1 MKSFVLRRCASL
13 VALVGVLAGCS
24 NGNRISPSAPL
35 TGQDATNSAAKTGAF
50 LYISDTT
57 KSIVNVY
64 SYPQGRLLN
73 TLTAVKDPEG
83 LCADGAGNVWVVETV
98 YSKIVEFARAGT
110 KPIATLSDGN
120 EYPDACAVNRR
131 NGDLAVANN
140 NDGGSDPGSVAIY
153 QGARGVPTIYSDRA
167 VWFVYFLDFDGGGNL
182 FIDGTSWSNHGRRFR
197 LAELPR
203 GADNIVNLKVSGA
216 KIEFPG
222 DVQYNKGNVAIGDGK
237 RPVIYQTT
245 DGTVTGHT
253 SFHDLC
259 KVTAFFIEGAHVI
272 APNTCGTV
280 GRPGRKDVL
289 IYNYPAGGAPIKRLT
304 GFKVPF
310 GVVVTE

>member
-1 MKSFVLRRCASL
+1 MKSSVRQCASL
-13 VALVGVLAGCS
+13 VALVAVFASCS
-24 NGNRISPSAPL
+24 NGDRISPPAPL
-35 TGQDATNSAAKTGAF
+35 LGQNLTNPAAKTGAL
-50 LYISDTT
+50 LYISDPT

-64 SYPQGRLLN
+64 SYPQGELLN
-73 TLTAVKDPEG
+73 TLTAVEDPEG
-83 LCADGAGNVWVVETV
+83 LCADEAGNVWVVETA
-98 YSKIVEFARAGT
+98 YSKIVEFARGGT
-110 KPIATLSDGN
+110 KPIATLADGY
-120 EYPDACAVNRR
+120 EYPDGCAVNRR

-153 QGARGVPTIYSDRA
+153 QGARGAPTIYSDRA
-167 VWFVYFLDFDGGGNL
+167 IWFVYFLDYDAGGNL
-182 FIDGTSWSNHGRRFR
+182 FVDGTSWNNRGRRFR
-197 LAELPR
+197 FAELSR
-203 GADNIVNLKVSGA
+203 GANKIVNLKVSGA

-222 DVQYNKGNVAIGDGK
+222 DVQYNNGSIAIGDGR

-245 DGTVTGHT
+245 DGMVTGRT
-253 SFHDLC
+253 AFHDLC
-259 KVTAFFIEGAHVI
+259 KVTEFFIEGAHVI

-289 IYNYPAGGAPIKRLT
+289 IYNYPAGGAPVKRLT

>member
-1 MKSFVLRRCASL
+1 MKSTVRQRASL
-13 VALVGVLAGCS
+13 VVLVAVLAGCS

-35 TGQDATNSAAKTGAF
+35 PGQNATNPAAKAGAL
-50 LYISDTT
+50 LYISDTI

-64 SYPQGRLLN
+64 SYPQGELLN

-83 LCADGAGNVWVVETV
+83 LCADEAGNVWVVETA
-98 YSKIVEFARAGT
+98 YSKIVEFARGGT
-110 KPIATLSDGN
+110 KPIATLTDGQ
-120 EYPDACAVNRR
+120 EYPDGCAVNRR

-140 NDGGSDPGSVAIY
+140 NDGGSEPGSVAIY
-153 QGARGVPTIYSDRA
+153 QGARGRPTIYSDRA
-167 VWFVYFLDFDGGGNL
+167 IWFVYFLDYDGSGNL
-182 FIDGTSWSNHGRRFR
+182 FVDGTSWSNHGRRFR
-197 LAELPR
+197 FAELPR
-203 GADNIVNLKVSGA
+203 GSDNIVNLKVSGA
-216 KIEFPG
+216 KIKFPG
-222 DVQYNKGNVAIGDGK
+222 DVQYNNGSVAIGDGK

-259 KVTAFFIEGAHVI
+259 KVTEFFIEGAHVI

-280 GRPGRKDVL
+280 GQPGREDVL
-289 IYNYPAGGAPIKRLT
+289 IYNYPAGGAPIKRLI
-304 GFKVPF
+304 GFEVPF

>member
-1 MKSFVLRRCASL
+1 MKSSVSQCASL
-13 VALVGVLAGCS
+13 VVLVGMLAGCS
-24 NGNRISPSAPL
+24 SSGQISPSAALARQNAMNP
-35 TGQDATNSAAKTGAF
+35 AAKIRAL
-50 LYISDTT
+50 LYISDPI

-64 SYPQGRLLN
+64 SYPHGELLN
-73 TLTAVKDPEG
+73 ALTAVKDPEG
-83 LCADGAGNVWVVETV
+83 LCADEAGNVWVVETA
-98 YSKIVEFARAGT
+98 YSKIVEFARGGT
-110 KPIATLSDGN
+110 KPIATLTDGN
-120 EYPDACAVNRR
+120 EYPDGCAVNRR

-153 QGARGVPTIYSDRA
+153 QGARGAPTIYSDRA
-167 VWFVYFLDFDGGGNL
+167 IWFVYFLDFDASGNL
-182 FIDGTSWSNHGRRFR
+182 FVDGTSWNNRGRKFRF
-197 LAELPR
+197 AELPR
-203 GADNIVNLKVSGA
+203 GADKIVNLKVSGA

-222 DVQYNKGNVAIGDGK
+222 DVQYNNGSVAIGDGK

-245 DGTVTGHT
+245 DGIVTGRT
-253 SFHDLC
+253 AFHDLC
-259 KVTAFFIEGAHVI
+259 KVTEFFIEGAHVI

-304 GFKVPF
+304 GFKAPF